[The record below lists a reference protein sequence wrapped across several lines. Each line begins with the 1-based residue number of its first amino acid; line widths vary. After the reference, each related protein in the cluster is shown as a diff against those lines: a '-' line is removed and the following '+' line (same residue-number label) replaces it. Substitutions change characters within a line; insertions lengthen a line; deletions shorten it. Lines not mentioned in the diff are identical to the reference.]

1 MRTGLE
7 ATARDHRLHARPY
20 HQRVRRLVLLVA
32 AALVLGACG
41 SSGGSN
47 SAASTAAAST
57 TAANTTGAATTS
69 PATTSASPSTSA
81 ASNGT
86 LDWKLCPDAGPRI
99 ECATL
104 TVPIDYSNT
113 AGGTIDLALMRLPAG
128 NPSERI
134 GSMLV
139 NPGGPGVPGTELIP
153 SATSIWPKDIR
164 DRFDIV
170 AWDPR
175 GTGGSAPIDC
185 VADVDRYFS
194 EPDPAPDTPAEKQ
207 ELVDRAQ
214 EFDNACEKADG
225 PMLSHIS
232 TVDTANDLDRIRQAL
247 GEETITYF
255 GFSYGSELGATYATL
270 FPKHIRAMVL
280 DGAIDPDLDGV
291 QTAHAQAVGAEHA
304 LDTFLADCS
313 SHRTCAFNNNGN
325 AEGAFDALMAKLDSN
340 PLPPPAE
347 GRPEVGPGVA
357 LNAVIQA
364 LYSVDLW
371 PSLANALNEAQHG
384 NGEGLLALSD
394 SYLERNNNG
403 TWSNTIEA
411 FIAISCLDDPVPR
424 DINAYDALAVQFA
437 QDAPRLG
444 RSFAYGYQCA
454 LWPVPPRP
462 GPKATGA
469 GAPPILIVGTTGD
482 PFTPLAQTQQLA
494 DAMESGVLLVR
505 VGEGHTAYGEDKC
518 VDDAIDAYILDLTVP
533 ADGTRC

>member
-7 ATARDHRLHARPY
+7 ATARDLRLHGRPY
-20 HQRVRRLVLLVA
+20 HQRVRRLVFLVA
-32 AALVLGACG
+32 AALVLAACG
-41 SSGGSN
+41 SSDDSG
-47 SAASTAAAST
+47 SAATTGACTTTAQRRPQTTSTTETSAAAAAST
-57 TAANTTGAATTS
+57 
-69 PATTSASPSTSA
+69 
-81 ASNGT
+81 
-86 LDWKLCPDAGPRI
+86 LDWKSCPDAGARI

-104 TVPIDYSNT
+104 TVPIDYENAS
-113 AGGTIDLALMRLPAG
+113 GGTIDLALMRLPASKK
-128 NPSERI
+128 SERV

-153 SATSIWPKDIR
+153 AATSIWPKDIR

-175 GTGGSAPIDC
+175 GTGGSAPVDC
-185 VADVDRYFS
+185 VADVDRYFA
-194 EPDPAPDTPAEKQ
+194 EPDPSPDTPAEKQ

-225 PMLSHIS
+225 PMLAHIS
-232 TVDTANDLDRIRQAL
+232 TVDTANDLERIRQAL
-247 GEETITYF
+247 GEDTITYF

-270 FPKHIRAMVL
+270 FGKHIRAMVL

-291 QTAHAQAVGAEHA
+291 ETAHAQAVGAEHA
-304 LDTFLADCS
+304 LDSFLADCS

-325 AEGAFDALMAKLDSN
+325 AEGAFDTLMAKLDSN
-340 PLPPPAE
+340 PLPPPE
-347 GRPEVGPGVA
+347 KGRPEVGQGVA

-371 PSLANALNEAQHG
+371 PSLAEALNDAQHG
-384 NGEGLLALSD
+384 NGDGLLALSD
-394 SYLERNNNG
+394 SYLEREDNG

-411 FIAISCLDDPVPR
+411 FIAISCLDDPVPT
-424 DINAYDALAVQFA
+424 DINAYDALAEQFA
-437 QDAPRLG
+437 KDAPRLG
-444 RSFAYGYQCA
+444 RSFAYGFQCA

-469 GAPPILIVGTTGD
+469 GAPPILVVGTTGD
-482 PFTPLAQTQQLA
+482 PFTPLAQSQQLA
-494 DAMESGVLLVR
+494 DALESGVLLVR
-505 VGEGHTAYGEDKC
+505 EGEGHTAYGEDKC